1 MVRLM
6 PKVATLAV
14 ALVFAGLAPLQAQ
27 DQKGTLVF
35 AVESLGAQTLDP
47 ILEGRPGNAVYQA
60 AMYDSLIGFDVAKGG
75 VGPGVAERWELSPDG
90 LAWTFHLRPG
100 QTFHNGDKLTAHDVK
115 FSLERQMG
123 PGSLAAAAATMR
135 RTIKSIEVV
144 DDLTVKVHTTSP
156 QIGLPASLSRAVA
169 PEGAVMPKA
178 YIEKVG
184 EEEFRKKPIG
194 SGPWKFVRNVP
205 GDRIEFTA
213 VTTPHW
219 RGRPHF
225 KDLTILLVPEES
237 TRVSMVRTGEAA
249 IASIGPESL
258 QSATRAGLEVLSV
271 PGTMQ
276 ALYQFWGA
284 YHSEFKDSPVANP
297 RVRQALSLAIDRQQ
311 IIEHVMNGKASMP
324 Y

>member
-1 MVRLM
+1 MRQLPRM
-6 PKVATLAV
+6 AILAFALIAV
-14 ALVFAGLAPLQAQ
+14 AAMPLRAQ
-27 DQKGTLVF
+27 EQKGTLVF
-35 AVESLGAQTLDP
+35 AVETLSAQTLDP

-60 AMYDSLIGFDVAKGG
+60 VMYDSLVGFNLAKGG
-75 VGPGVAERWELSPDG
+75 VGPGVAERWELAPDG
-90 LAWTFHLRPG
+90 LAWTFFIRPG

-123 PGSLAAAAATMR
+123 PGSLAAAAASMR

-144 DDLTVKVHTTSP
+144 DDLTVKVNTTSP
-156 QIGLPASLSRAVA
+156 QLGMPAGLSRAVA
-169 PEGAVMPKA
+169 PEGAIMPKA

-237 TRVSMVRTGEAA
+237 TRAA
-249 IASIGPESL
+249 IASIGPETMVGAS
-258 QSATRAGLEVLSV
+258 RAGLEVLSV

-276 ALYQFWGA
+276 AVFQFWGT
-284 YHSEFKDSPVANP
+284 YRPGVKDQPIAKP
-297 RVRQALSLAIDRQQ
+297 
-311 IIEHVMNGKASMP
+311 
-324 Y
+324 